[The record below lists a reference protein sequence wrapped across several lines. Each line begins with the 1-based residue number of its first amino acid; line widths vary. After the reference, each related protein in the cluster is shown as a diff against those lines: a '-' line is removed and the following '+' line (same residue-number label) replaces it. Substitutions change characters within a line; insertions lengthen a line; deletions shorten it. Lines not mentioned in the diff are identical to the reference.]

1 MVGSPFDA
9 TVFYIIGI
17 MAVTGIIGLYAAREE
32 KIRFW
37 REPSHGNIDAMGMTD
52 VKLIVKNPKNPKIQ
66 VEDTFLV
73 DSGAGFTVLPSK
85 IVEKLNL
92 KPIYEKEFSLADGTT
107 VKRKVG
113 SALIEYKG
121 LEVPAMVVLGK
132 ANDSKLLGV
141 ITLENM
147 GLVLDPFQR
156 KLHQAKMMM

>member
-1 MVGSPFDA
+1 M
-9 TVFYIIGI
+9 
-17 MAVTGIIGLYAAREE
+17 R
-32 KIRFW
+32 
-37 REPSHGNIDAMGMTD
+37 
-52 VKLIVKNPKNPKIQ
+52 PKP
-66 VEDTFLV
+66 L
-73 DSGAGFTVLPSK
+73 
-85 IVEKLNL
+85 VEKLNL

-121 LEVPAMVVLGK
+121 LEVPAMVVLGR

-156 KLHQAKMMM
+156 KLHQAKLMM